1 VVKNRAHAID
11 ILERLIQGCRQTHRS
26 VGDKA
31 GDAVMAG
38 AVDHATRKI
47 SPWQLAAQPL
57 STFYRNCII
66 ATLCVSKIRFYN
78 IGGEGY
84 RELGMT

>member
-1 VVKNRAHAID
+1 
-11 ILERLIQGCRQTHRS
+11 
-26 VGDKA
+26 
-31 GDAVMAG
+31 MAG